1 MPVHAI
7 ITILWSAFVALNAKQ
22 VVFTVPYCVFFLVVV
37 VVLSGDMARQLVLV
51 ALVAMVVVVVG
62 LHSSLQHGLV
72 HAFPHGFE
80 CGTGHSHVHADAD
93 IAKVSQSYHTA
104 EHEQVQEAERRRLQD
119 QVYHLGANSQF
130 LPLSIAKQSNLAG
143 PIRIKVL
150 WDVVEGGDYTGSRS
164 GSNARQ
170 CTAVGTSRPKLS
182 RDCWFSG
189 LSETPSQLTTL
200 LHIRLPRPNHPC
212 RLPELAVA
220 VPGALGE
227 RLPS

>member
-1 MPVHAI
+1 M
-7 ITILWSAFVALNAKQ
+7 S
-22 VVFTVPYCVFFLVVV
+22 
-37 VVLSGDMARQLVLV
+37 RQLVLV
-51 ALVAMVVVVVG
+51 ALVAMVALVG

-170 CTAVGTSRPKLS
+170 CTAVGTSRPYC
-182 RDCWFSG
+182 RMIAG
-189 LSETPSQLTTL
+189 LQVCQNTHPAHNLAAHPSAQAKPSLQAAGTRRR
-200 LHIRLPRPNHPC
+200 H
-212 RLPELAVA
+212 AWS
-220 VPGALGE
+220 LG
-227 RLPS
+227 